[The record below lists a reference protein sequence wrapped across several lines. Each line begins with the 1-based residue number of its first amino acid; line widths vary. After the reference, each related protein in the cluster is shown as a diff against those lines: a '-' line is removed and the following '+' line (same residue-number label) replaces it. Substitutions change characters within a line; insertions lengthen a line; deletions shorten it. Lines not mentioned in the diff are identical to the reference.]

1 MIAAYKR
8 YWKGFVD
15 FSGRSRRL
23 DYWTAVL
30 FNMVVFFLIAMLEIA
45 TIGVPII
52 SLLFIL
58 ASILPSLAIAVRR
71 MHDIGRSGLWVIL
84 AFVPLVG
91 IVYFIFTLLDSQ
103 PGANQYGPNPI
114 EMQYYQQQGYQ

>member
-1 MIAAYKR
+1 MIEAYKR

-15 FSGRSRRL
+15 FSGRSRRF

-30 FNMVVFFLIAMLEIA
+30 FNIIVFFVIAMLEMM

-58 ASILPSLAIAVRR
+58 ASVLPSLAISVRR

-84 AFVPLVG
+84 AFIPLAG

-103 PGANQYGPNPI
+103 PGANQYGANPI

>member
-1 MIAAYKR
+1 MIDAYKR

-30 FNMVVFFLIAMLEIA
+30 FNVIICFILMFLELV
-45 TIGVPII
+45 TIGIPLI
-52 SLLFIL
+52 SLLFML
-58 ASILPSLAIAVRR
+58 ANILPGLAMGVRR
-71 MHDIGRSGLWVIL
+71 MHDIGRSGVWMIL
-84 AFVPLVG
+84 AFLPLVN

-103 PGANQYGPNPI
+103 PGTNQYGPNPI
-114 EMQYYQQQGYQ
+114 EVQYYQQQGYQ

>member
-1 MIAAYKR
+1 MIDAYKR

-30 FNMVVFFLIAMLEIA
+30 FNVIICFILMFLELV
-45 TIGVPII
+45 TIGIPLI
-52 SLLFIL
+52 SLLFML
-58 ASILPSLAIAVRR
+58 ANILPGLAMGVRR
-71 MHDIGRSGLWVIL
+71 MHDIGRSRVLMIL
-84 AFVPLVG
+84 AFIPLVN

-103 PGANQYGPNPI
+103 PGTNQYGPNPI
-114 EMQYYQQQGYQ
+114 EVQYYQQQGYQ

>member
-8 YWKGFVD
+8 YWKGFAD

-23 DYWTAVL
+23 DYWTAVV

-84 AFVPLVG
+84 AFVPLAG
-91 IVYFIFTLLDSQ
+91 IVYFVFTLLDSQ